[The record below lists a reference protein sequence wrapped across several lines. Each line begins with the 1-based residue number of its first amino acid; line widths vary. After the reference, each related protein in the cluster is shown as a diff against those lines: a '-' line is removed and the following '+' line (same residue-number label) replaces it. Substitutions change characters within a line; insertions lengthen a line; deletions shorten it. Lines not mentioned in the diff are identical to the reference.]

1 MTFGILTFFFTKKT
15 INESIQSFL
24 FMHNKANVTS
34 YCLCTSSHVCFQ
46 PSLLWVIWLSAVQLS
61 KLIRQLHTDGV
72 AVAKTIGFTPL
83 SAKQWI
89 EHWKLESNVWCFI
102 LELFIQNYLKL
113 RINYDFKLTLW
124 EFNKNKMSELRPG
137 RLSFSWLWNEFSC
150 NAAPI
155 ATASRTL
162 YYRLGKHSSSNGVQ
176 CPCAIY
182 SEPSYYIAVQSISNT
197 RDICDSSR
205 RCA

>member
-1 MTFGILTFFFTKKT
+1 MGNMTECSAAVK
-15 INESIQSFL
+15 IN
-24 FMHNKANVTS
+24 T
-34 YCLCTSSHVCFQ
+34 
-46 PSLLWVIWLSAVQLS
+46 
-61 KLIRQLHTDGV
+61 
-72 AVAKTIGFTPL
+72 AVAHWWRCCSQDYRVYTALCKTMDWTL
-83 SAKQWI
+83 KTWI
-89 EHWKLESNVWCFI
+89 ECLWCFI